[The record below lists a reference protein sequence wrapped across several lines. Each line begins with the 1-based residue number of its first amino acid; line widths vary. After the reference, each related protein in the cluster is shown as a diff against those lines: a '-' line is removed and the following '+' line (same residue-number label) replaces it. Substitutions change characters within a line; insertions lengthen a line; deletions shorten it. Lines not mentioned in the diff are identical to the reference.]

1 MSAPM
6 PKGLTQP
13 FRIEGI
19 MPYLHQTLKMYQ
31 LICANDTH
39 LNPSLDKACAIALWM
54 LDAIS

>member
-1 MSAPM
+1 M

-13 FRIEGI
+13 AFHIKGI
-19 MPYLHQTLKMYQ
+19 MPSLHQTFKMYQ

>member
-1 MSAPM
+1 MPM

-13 FRIEGI
+13 AFHIKGI
-19 MPYLHQTLKMYQ
+19 MPCLPQTFKMYQ

>member
-1 MSAPM
+1 M

-13 FRIEGI
+13 VLHIKAI
-19 MPYLHQTLKMYQ
+19 MSCLPQTFKMYQ

-39 LNPSLDKACAIALWM
+39 LNPSLDKAFAIALWM